1 MSIPTVRTI
10 TRNERAWL
18 NREFQMFCGRFE
30 LDQSSGLFFAELTP
44 GYHRQ
49 MIGEDFLAL
58 PLKLREVALYL
69 GLTVSTTKEQRTSSG
84 HASAVYGDWD
94 RPHSKIS
101 PHLEMSVA
109 SLDSTRLCLAH
120 LAHECSHLFW
130 AVQPEPAR
138 AAYIQKMLAL
148 VEKFRAGGD
157 EFVEVT
163 AYAQRQFDALNL
175 LPESDDPG
183 IVARRARLINK
194 WAMESFCE
202 SVAKLCFASYQSEE
216 GRQTDE
222 LLAFRLQAMK
232 EEFDFDPTTPLGV

>member
-1 MSIPTVRTI
+1 MILVPQNALVPSAMERNGSGKISLRRNALRPGVEDSMSIPTVRTI

-120 LAHECSHLFW
+120 LAHECFSSLLGCATGTGASGVHSKDVGACREISCRRRRVCRSYHLRAK
-130 AVQPEPAR
+130 AV
-138 AAYIQKMLAL
+138 
-148 VEKFRAGGD
+148 
-157 EFVEVT
+157 
-163 AYAQRQFDALNL
+163 
-175 LPESDDPG
+175 
-183 IVARRARLINK
+183 
-194 WAMESFCE
+194 
-202 SVAKLCFASYQSEE
+202 
-216 GRQTDE
+216 
-222 LLAFRLQAMK
+222 
-232 EEFDFDPTTPLGV
+232 